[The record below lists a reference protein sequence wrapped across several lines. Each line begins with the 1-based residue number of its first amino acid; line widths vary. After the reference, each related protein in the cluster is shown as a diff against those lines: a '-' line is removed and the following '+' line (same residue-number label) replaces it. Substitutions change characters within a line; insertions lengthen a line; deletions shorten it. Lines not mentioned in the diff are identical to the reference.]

1 MAKKKKGQRVP
12 FTEEEIKY
20 IMETPLRN
28 LKDLAFMMRRDYDS
42 LRRKK
47 WALENKERDIA
58 AKKDYKK
65 KIANAINDGKRMYD
79 YWSQYEKDL
88 IVTSKLSDLELA
100 KELNRSVGAIQVKR
114 NRLLKE
120 KKNGRRSKKI
130 RRDDK

>member
-1 MAKKKKGQRVP
+1 MAKKKKGQRIP

-28 LKDLAFMMRRDYDS
+28 LKDLAFMMRRNYDS

-58 AKKDYKK
+58 AKKNYKK
-65 KIANAINDGKRMYD
+65 KVANAINDGKRMYD

-130 RRDDK
+130 RRDDE

>member
-1 MAKKKKGQRVP
+1 MAKKKKGQRIP

-20 IMETPLRN
+20 IMETPLKN

-58 AKKDYKK
+58 AKKNYKK
-65 KIANAINDGKRMYD
+65 KVANAINNGKRMYD

>member
-65 KIANAINDGKRMYD
+65 KVANAINDGKRMYD

-130 RRDDK
+130 RRDDE

>member
-28 LKDLAFMMRRDYDS
+28 LKDLAFMMRRNYDS

-65 KIANAINDGKRMYD
+65 KVANAINDGKRMYD

-130 RRDDK
+130 RRDDE

>member
-28 LKDLAFMMRRDYDS
+28 LKDLAFMMRRNYDS

-65 KIANAINDGKRMYD
+65 KVANAINDGKRMYD

-100 KELNRSVGAIQVKR
+100 IMVS
-114 NRLLKE
+114 
-120 KKNGRRSKKI
+120 
-130 RRDDK
+130 